1 MRMRSRRDALV
12 LLTVVAGLA
21 AAGCGY
27 ALAGR
32 GSSLP
37 AHIKT
42 IAVPPFENRS
52 AVFGVEKPFTD
63 KVRNE
68 LIGRGRKYEVV
79 PDATGGDA
87 VLLGTVVSMTYQPSG
102 VNEQQRG
109 TRYLI
114 TVVLNVSL
122 KETMN
127 GNVLWSNDA
136 LVFRDEYEFSSRS
149 AVQGATF
156 VDQERTVLERMS
168 SDVARTVVT
177 AIMEAF

>member
-1 MRMRSRRDALV
+1 MGVRPERWAVVFL
-12 LLTVVAGLA
+12 VVAGLA
-21 AAGCGY
+21 TAGCGY

-37 AHIKT
+37 SHIKT
-42 IAVPPFENRS
+42 IAVPPFENKS
-52 AVFGVEKPFTD
+52 PVFGVEKPFTD

-68 LIGRGRKYEVV
+68 IIGRGKYFV

-87 VLLGTVVSMTYQPSG
+87 LLLGTVVSMTYQPSG

-109 TRYLI
+109 TRYVI
-114 TVVLNVSL
+114 TVVLSVSL
-122 KETMN
+122 KEPN

-136 LVFRDEYEFSSRS
+136 LTFRDEYEFTSRS